1 MEIVMNTSNHRQSYS
16 LYPHKTDAQIQAEF
30 ADLVVRAC
38 KGDRRAVGAIYIA
51 FGPVL
56 LREAR
61 SVMGPFKQ
69 DAEDVVQDF
78 FDAVLAGRAVY
89 EPTGGHAT
97 HWMRGLIRAIA
108 RTYCKD
114 REREWD
120 LESEP

>member
-1 MEIVMNTSNHRQSYS
+1 MEIVMNTSNSRQSYS

-38 KGDRRAVGAIYIA
+38 KGDRRAVGAIYVA

-61 SVMGPFKQ
+61 SVMGGFKQ

-78 FDAVLAGRAVY
+78 FVSLLEGRSVYGPSPGYAPRWMVGLVLAMAKRDGQVR
-89 EPTGGHAT
+89 
-97 HWMRGLIRAIA
+97 
-108 RTYCKD
+108 K
-114 REREWD
+114 
-120 LESEP
+120 

>member
-1 MEIVMNTSNHRQSYS
+1 MEIVMNTSNSRQSYS

-38 KGDRRAVGAIYIA
+38 KGDRRAVGAIYVA

-61 SVMGPFKQ
+61 SVMGRFKQ

-78 FDAVLAGRAVY
+78 FVSLLEGRSVY
-89 EPTGGHAT
+89 VPAHGYAT
-97 HWMRGLIRAIA
+97 RWMCGVVRAMA
-108 RTYCKD
+108 KTYGKE
-114 REREWD
+114 REREWGIGH
-120 LESEP
+120 EP

>member
-1 MEIVMNTSNHRQSYS
+1 MNQSNRRPLSFS
-16 LYPHKTDAQIQAEF
+16 RYPHRTDADIQAEF
-30 ADLVVRAC
+30 DDLMVLAC
-38 KGDRRAVGAIYIA
+38 DGDPRAVGAVYVG

-61 SVMGPFKQ
+61 SVMGRFKQ

-89 EPTGGHAT
+89 EPTDGHAT
-97 HWMRGLIRAIA
+97 HWMRGLVRAIA
-108 RTYCKD
+108 RTYCKE

-120 LESEP
+120 IESEP